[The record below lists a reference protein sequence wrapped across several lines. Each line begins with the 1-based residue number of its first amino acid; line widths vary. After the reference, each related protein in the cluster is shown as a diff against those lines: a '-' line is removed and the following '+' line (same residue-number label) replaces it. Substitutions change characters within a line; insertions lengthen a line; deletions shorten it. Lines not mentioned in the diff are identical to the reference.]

1 MHRVFIR
8 GKRRE
13 YVIAHSALICV
24 QVHAWSFWL
33 DADEHHPGFALRTGG
48 SLKCNRR
55 WNGGRWALRL
65 GHNASPKAPP
75 AQAGARA
82 RSHWITVGSEVCD
95 PLPNCGGWRWFLRK
109 RQPRIRSA
117 AWGVSPTS
125 RGRGYSP
132 GVGKGRGARNRTLGR
147 DVGSYRYPITL
158 TCFLLQ
164 LKSVRTSAPRLPGP
178 SQPRTWVFPP
188 AHYCESS
195 LSYASTPA
203 CGLRCQLDVTEALLF
218 LAANSARKGRR

>member
-1 MHRVFIR
+1 MLPPKPHPPKR
-8 GKRRE
+8 GRERR
-13 YVIAHSALICV
+13 
-24 QVHAWSFWL
+24 
-33 DADEHHPGFALRTGG
+33 RTG
-48 SLKCNRR
+48 SQLDQRFVTHY
-55 WNGGRWALRL
+55 L
-65 GHNASPKAPP
+65 
-75 AQAGARA
+75 
-82 RSHWITVGSEVCD
+82 TVGDGDGSCAKDSPEYGRR
-95 PLPNCGGWRWFLRK
+95 PGGC
-109 RQPRIRSA
+109 RQPRGA
-117 AWGVSPTS
+117 EVAPQ
-125 RGRGYSP
+125 

-164 LKSVRTSAPRLPGP
+164 LKSGRTSAPRLPGP